1 MATKTM
7 ATNTAKAGGS
17 DDGIPA
23 IFHAVARNRHLI
35 VPISF
40 LALVG
45 VLVVPLPPV
54 VLDVLICLNIAIGAI
69 VLMTTIY
76 MRKPLDFSVF
86 PALLL
91 GTTLFRL
98 VLNVASTRLI
108 LSVETKDAK
117 AASSAAGHVIEAF
130 ANFVAGHNP
139 VVGAII
145 FVILVVVQFVVI
157 TKGATRMSEVAARF
171 TLDAMPGKQMAIDA
185 DLSAG
190 TIDEKEARARR
201 DEISRE
207 ADFYGAMDGASKF
220 VRGDAIAG
228 IIITLINIVG
238 GFAIAKFQLGWDALD
253 AVKTFTLLTIGD
265 GLVSQLPAFLVAIA
279 AGLIVARAGGGKT
292 VGEEIPNQLA
302 SQPMALYLIA
312 GFLGMLT
319 FTPLPTIPL
328 LGAAGLLAG
337 TAYAM
342 QWKARKE
349 SAAAESRARSEAA
362 AKPAEQPKVEEL
374 LTVDTLELEIGYALV
389 GLVDSSR
396 GGDLLDRI
404 AGIRRQLAVELGL
417 VMPSVRIRDNM
428 QLDPNE
434 YRLKIRGAVI
444 ASGKVYPDLLMAMDS
459 GLAHGR
465 LEGLA
470 TKEPAFG
477 LDAIWIAP
485 GTRDRAES
493 ANWTVVDATS
503 VLATHISEVVR
514 SHADEL
520 LTREEVANLIA
531 QLKQKSPKLIEET
544 IPAAVKPSDLQKILQ
559 ALLRERVAIRDLE
572 TILETLA
579 EWIPHTKDHDV
590 LVEYV
595 RNGLRRSICMQ
606 YSEADE
612 SGRPRL
618 RCVTMDPALEDTI
631 SGYIDRSASGTTFT
645 IPPQIA
651 NRIARAVAETAR
663 PLADLGRPVVVLAS
677 PSVRAQ
683 VRQILEPHIAGV
695 AVLGYNEVVRGT
707 DLESVGLVQLSAAPA
722 NAAQAAGVA

>member
-1 MATKTM
+1 MATTM
-7 ATNTAKAGGS
+7 ARANAAPTN
-17 DDGIPA
+17 DGIPP
-23 IFHAVARNRHLI
+23 IFHAIARNSHLI

-40 LALVG
+40 LLLVA
-45 VLVVPLPPV
+45 VLVVPLPTM
-54 VLDVLICLNIAIGAI
+54 VLDLLLCINIAIGAI

-108 LSVETKDAK
+108 LSIDSKDPSTAT
-117 AASSAAGHVIEAF
+117 AAAGHMIQAF
-130 ANFVAGHNP
+130 ANFVAGSNA

-145 FVILVVVQFVVI
+145 FVILVIVQFVVI

-190 TIDEKEARARR
+190 TIDEKTARERR
-201 DEISRE
+201 DEVSRE

-228 IIITLINIVG
+228 IIITLINVVG
-238 GFAIAKFQLGWDALD
+238 GFAIAKFQLGWTASDAM
-253 AVKTFTLLTIGD
+253 KTFMLLAIGD

-279 AGLIVARAGGGKT
+279 SGLIVARAGGGKT

-312 GFLGMLT
+312 GFLCMLA
-319 FTPLPTIPL
+319 FTPLPTVPL
-328 LGAAGLLAG
+328 VGAAIFLAG

-342 QWKARKE
+342 QWMAKKRGIGEAMRARDEAARKPVE
-349 SAAAESRARSEAA
+349 
-362 AKPAEQPKVEEL
+362 PPKVEEL
-374 LTVDTLELEIGYALV
+374 LSVDTLELEVGYGVV
-389 GLVDSSR
+389 GLVDASR

-404 AGIRRQLAVELGL
+404 AGIRRQLATELGL

-434 YRLKIRGAVI
+434 YRVKIRGAVV
-444 ASGKVYPDLLMAMDS
+444 ATGMVYPELLMAMDS
-459 GLAHGR
+459 GFAHGQ
-465 LEGLA
+465 LEGIQ

-477 LDAIWIAP
+477 LEATWIERSL
-485 GTRDRAES
+485 RDRAES
-493 ANWTVVDATS
+493 SNWTVVDATS
-503 VLATHISEVVR
+503 VLATHLAELVR
-514 SHADEL
+514 LHADEL
-520 LTREEVANLIA
+520 LTREEVSNLIA
-531 QLKQKSPKLIEET
+531 QLKQKTPKLVEDL
-544 IPAAVKPSDLQKILQ
+544 IPAIVKPSDLQKILQ

-572 TILETLA
+572 TVVETLA

-595 RNGLRRSICMQ
+595 RNGLRRAICAQ
-606 YSEADE
+606 YSEVDE
-612 SGRPRL
+612 RGRARL

-631 SGYIDRSASGTTFT
+631 SGYIDRNPSGTTFT
-645 IPPQIA
+645 IPPQLA
-651 NRIARAVAETAR
+651 NRIARSVAETAR
-663 PLADLGRPVVVLAS
+663 PLSDAGRRIVVLAS

-683 VRQILEPHIAGV
+683 VRQILEPHIAEF

-707 DLESVGLVQLSAAPA
+707 DVESVGLVQLTAAPVP
-722 NAAQAAGVA
+722 QAAGAA

>member
-1 MATKTM
+1 MARANAAPTT
-7 ATNTAKAGGS
+7 
-17 DDGIPA
+17 DGIPP
-23 IFHAVARNRHLI
+23 IFHAIARNSHLI

-40 LALVG
+40 LLLVA
-45 VLVVPLPPV
+45 VLVVPLPTM
-54 VLDVLICLNIAIGAI
+54 VLDLLLCINIAIGAI

-108 LSVETKDAK
+108 LSIDSKDPSTAT
-117 AASSAAGHVIEAF
+117 AAAGHMIQAF
-130 ANFVAGHNP
+130 ANFVAGSNA

-145 FVILVVVQFVVI
+145 FVILVIVQFVVI

-190 TIDEKEARARR
+190 TIDEKTARERR
-201 DEISRE
+201 DEVSRE

-228 IIITLINIVG
+228 IIITLINVVG
-238 GFAIAKFQLGWDALD
+238 GFAIAKFQLGWTASDAM
-253 AVKTFTLLTIGD
+253 KTFMLLAIGD

-279 AGLIVARAGGGKT
+279 SGLIVARAGGGKT

-312 GFLGMLT
+312 GFLCMLA
-319 FTPLPTIPL
+319 FTPLPTVPL
-328 LGAAGLLAG
+328 VGAALFLAG

-342 QWKARKE
+342 QWMAKKRGIGEAMRARDEAARKPVE
-349 SAAAESRARSEAA
+349 
-362 AKPAEQPKVEEL
+362 PPKVEEL
-374 LTVDTLELEIGYALV
+374 LSVDTLELEVGYGVV
-389 GLVDSSR
+389 GLVDASR

-404 AGIRRQLAVELGL
+404 AGIRRQLATELGL

-434 YRLKIRGAVI
+434 YRVKIRGAVV
-444 ASGKVYPDLLMAMDS
+444 ATGMVYPELLMAMDS
-459 GLAHGR
+459 GFAHGQ
-465 LEGLA
+465 LEGIQ

-477 LDAIWIAP
+477 LEATWIERSL
-485 GTRDRAES
+485 RDRAES
-493 ANWTVVDATS
+493 SNWTVVDATS
-503 VLATHISEVVR
+503 VLATHLAELVR
-514 SHADEL
+514 LHADEL
-520 LTREEVANLIA
+520 LTREEVSNLIA
-531 QLKQKSPKLIEET
+531 QLKQKTPKLVEDL
-544 IPAAVKPSDLQKILQ
+544 IPAIVKPSDLQKILQ

-572 TILETLA
+572 TVVETLA

-595 RNGLRRSICMQ
+595 RNGLRRAICAQ
-606 YSEADE
+606 YSEVDE
-612 SGRPRL
+612 RGRARL

-631 SGYIDRSASGTTFT
+631 SGYIDRNPSGTTFT
-645 IPPQIA
+645 IPPQLA
-651 NRIARAVAETAR
+651 NRIARSVAETAR
-663 PLADLGRPVVVLAS
+663 PLSDAGRRIVVLAS

-683 VRQILEPHIAGV
+683 VRQILEPHIAEF

-707 DLESVGLVQLSAAPA
+707 DVESVGLVQLTAAPVP
-722 NAAQAAGVA
+722 QAAGAA

>member
-1 MATKTM
+1 MA
-7 ATNTAKAGGS
+7 AQS
-17 DDGIPA
+17 QDGIPA
-23 IFHAVARNRHLI
+23 IFHFVAKHRHLI

-45 VLVVPLPPV
+45 VLVVPLPPAI
-54 VLDVLICLNIAIGAI
+54 LDLLLCLNIAIGAI

-98 VLNVASTRLI
+98 VLNVATTRLI
-108 LSVETKDAK
+108 LSIDSPDAE
-117 AASSAAGHVIEAF
+117 AADGAAGHVIQAF
-130 ANFVAGHNP
+130 ADFVAGSNAI
-139 VVGAII
+139 VGTII
-145 FVILVVVQFVVI
+145 FIILVIVQFVVI

-190 TIDEKEARARR
+190 TIDEKEARTRR
-201 DEISRE
+201 EEISRE

-228 IIITLINIVG
+228 IIITLINIIG
-238 GFAIAKFQLGWDALD
+238 GFVIAKFQLGWTAGE
-253 AVKTFTLLTIGD
+253 AMKTFMLLAIGD
-265 GLVSQLPAFLVAIA
+265 GLASQLPAFLVAIA
-279 AGLIVARAGGGKT
+279 SGLIVARAGGGKT

-312 GFLGMLT
+312 GFLFLLA
-319 FTPLPTIPL
+319 FTPLPAVPL
-328 LGAAGLLAG
+328 VGGSILFGG

-342 QWKARKE
+342 QWKKRREAINALEKERTEAQRK
-349 SAAAESRARSEAA
+349 
-362 AKPAEQPKVEEL
+362 PPEQPKVEDL
-374 LTVDTLELEIGYALV
+374 LAVDTLELEVGYSVVALV
-389 GLVDSSR
+389 DASR

-404 AGIRRQLAVELGL
+404 AGMRRHLAVELGL

-428 QLDPNE
+428 QIEPND
-434 YRLKIRGAVI
+434 YRIKIRGAVI
-444 ASGKVYPDLLMAMDS
+444 GSGSVYPNLLMAMDS
-459 GLAHGR
+459 GVAHGS
-465 LEGLA
+465 LDGLP

-477 LDAIWIAP
+477 LDAIWIER
-485 GTRDRAES
+485 GLREKAEM

-503 VLATHISEVVR
+503 VLATHLSELVR
-514 SHADEL
+514 QHSDEL
-520 LTREEVANLIA
+520 LTREEVSNLIA
-531 QLKQKSPKLIEET
+531 QLKQKSPKLVDDL
-544 IPAAVKPSDLQKILQ
+544 IPGVVKPSDLQKILQ

-572 TILETLA
+572 TIVETLA
-579 EWIPHTKDHDV
+579 EWTPHTKDHDV

-595 RNGLRRSICMQ
+595 RNGLKRAICAQFSEVDARGRSK
-606 YSEADE
+606 
-612 SGRPRL
+612 L

-631 SGYIDRSASGTTFT
+631 SGYIDRNPSGTTFS
-645 IPPQIA
+645 IPPSLA

-663 PLADLGRPVVVLAS
+663 PLAEMGQKVVVLAS

-683 VRQILEPHIAGV
+683 VRQILEPHIAEV
-695 AVLGYNEVVRGT
+695 AVLGYNEIVRGT
-707 DLESVGLVQLSAAPA
+707 DVESVGLVQLPAASQSGVVG
-722 NAAQAAGVA
+722 AA

>member
-1 MATKTM
+1 MAAE
-7 ATNTAKAGGS
+7 ATN
-17 DDGIPA
+17 DGIPA
-23 IFHAVARNRHLI
+23 IFHTIARHRHLI
-35 VPISF
+35 VPVSF

-45 VLVVPLPPV
+45 VLVVPLPAAI
-54 VLDVLICLNIAIGAI
+54 LDLLICLNIAIAAI

-98 VLNVASTRLI
+98 VLNVATTRLI
-108 LSVETKDAK
+108 LSVESKDPK
-117 AASSAAGHVIEAF
+117 AAAGAAGHVIEAF
-130 ANFVAGHNP
+130 ANFVAGHNA
-139 VVGAII
+139 VVGVII
-145 FVILVVVQFVVI
+145 FIILVVVQFVVI

-190 TIDEKEARARR
+190 TIDEKTARERR

-228 IIITLINIVG
+228 IIITIINIVG
-238 GFAIAKFQLGWDALD
+238 GFAIAKFQLGWSAADAM
-253 AVKTFTLLTIGD
+253 KTFTLLTIGD

-279 AGLIVARAGGGKT
+279 SGLIVARAGGGKT

-302 SQPMALYLIA
+302 SQPMALYLIG
-312 GFLGMLT
+312 GFLILLS
-319 FTPLPTIPL
+319 FTPLPTVPL
-328 LGAAGLLAG
+328 MGAGLLLG
-337 TAYAM
+337 GSAYAM
-342 QWKARKE
+342 QWKAKKE
-349 SAAAESRARSEAA
+349 AAAAESRARTEASR
-362 AKPAEQPKVEEL
+362 KPAEAPKVEEL
-374 LTVDTLELEIGYALV
+374 LTVDTLELEIGYAVV
-389 GLVDSSR
+389 GLVDASR
-396 GGDLLDRI
+396 GGDLLERI
-404 AGIRRQLAVELGL
+404 AGIRRHLAVELGL

-428 QLDPNE
+428 QLDANE
-434 YRLKIRGAVI
+434 YRVKVRGAVI

-459 GLAHGR
+459 GLAHGK
-465 LEGLA
+465 LEGIP

-477 LDAIWIAP
+477 LDAMWIAR
-485 GTRDRAES
+485 GLRERAES
-493 ANWTVVDATS
+493 ANWTVVDSAS
-503 VLATHISEVVR
+503 VLATHLSELVR
-514 SHADEL
+514 AHADEL
-520 LTREEVANLIA
+520 LTREEVANLLA
-531 QLKQKSPKLIEET
+531 QLKQKSPKLVDELV
-544 IPAAVKPSDLQKILQ
+544 PSVVKPSDLQKILQ

-606 YSEADE
+606 YSEVDDR
-612 SGRPRL
+612 GRQRL
-618 RCVTMDPALEDTI
+618 RCVTMDPALEDVI

-645 IPPQIA
+645 IPPQLA
-651 NRIARAVAETAR
+651 TRIARSVAETAR

-683 VRQILEPHIAGV
+683 VRQLLEPHVAGV

-707 DLESVGLVQLSAAPA
+707 DLESVGLVQLN
-722 NAAQAAGVA
+722 NAASQSHAAAGVA

>member
-1 MATKTM
+1 MARTNAAP
-7 ATNTAKAGGS
+7 AT
-17 DDGIPA
+17 DGIPP
-23 IFHAVARNRHLI
+23 IFHMIARHSHLI

-40 LALVG
+40 LLLVG
-45 VLVVPLPPV
+45 VLVVPLPTT
-54 VLDVLICLNIAIGAI
+54 VLDLLLCINIAIGAI

-108 LSVETKDAK
+108 LSIDSKDPSTAT
-117 AASSAAGHVIEAF
+117 AAAGHMIQAF
-130 ANFVAGHNP
+130 ANFVAGSNA

-145 FVILVVVQFVVI
+145 FIILVIVQFVVI

-190 TIDEKEARARR
+190 TIDEKTARERR
-201 DEISRE
+201 EEVSRE

-228 IIITLINIVG
+228 IIITLINVVG
-238 GFAIAKFQLGWDALD
+238 GFAIAKFQLGWTATDAM
-253 AVKTFTLLTIGD
+253 KTFMLLAIGD

-279 AGLIVARAGGGKT
+279 SGLIVARAGGGKT
-292 VGEEIPNQLA
+292 VGEEIPSQLA

-312 GFLGMLT
+312 GFLFMLA
-319 FTPLPTIPL
+319 FTPLPTVPL
-328 LGAAGLLAG
+328 VGAALVLAG

-342 QWKARKE
+342 QWMVKKRGIGEAM
-349 SAAAESRARSEAA
+349 RARDEASR
-362 AKPAEQPKVEEL
+362 KPVEPPKVEEL
-374 LTVDTLELEIGYALV
+374 LSVDTLELEVGYGVV
-389 GLVDSSR
+389 GLVDASR

-404 AGIRRQLAVELGL
+404 AGIRRQLATELGL

-434 YRLKIRGAVI
+434 YRVKIRGAVV
-444 ASGKVYPDLLMAMDS
+444 ATGMVYPELLMAMDS
-459 GLAHGR
+459 GFAHGR
-465 LEGLA
+465 LEGIQ

-477 LDAIWIAP
+477 LEATWIERSL
-485 GTRDRAES
+485 RDRAES
-493 ANWTVVDATS
+493 SNWTVVDATS
-503 VLATHISEVVR
+503 VLATHLAEIVR
-514 SHADEL
+514 LHSDEL
-520 LTREEVANLIA
+520 LTREEVSNLIA
-531 QLKQKSPKLIEET
+531 QLKQKTPKLVEDL
-544 IPAAVKPSDLQKILQ
+544 IPGVVKPSDLQKILQ

-572 TILETLA
+572 TVVETLA

-595 RNGLRRSICMQ
+595 RNGLRRAICAQ
-606 YSEADE
+606 YSEVDE
-612 SGRPRL
+612 RGRARL

-631 SGYIDRSASGTTFT
+631 SGYIDRNPSGTTFT
-645 IPPQIA
+645 IPPQLA
-651 NRIARAVAETAR
+651 NRIARTVAETAR
-663 PLADLGRPVVVLAS
+663 PLSDAGRRIVVLAS

-683 VRQILEPHIAGV
+683 VRQILEPHIAEF

-707 DLESVGLVQLSAAPA
+707 DVESVGLVQLTAATVP
-722 NAAQAAGVA
+722 QAAGAA

>member
-1 MATKTM
+1 MARANAAP
-7 ATNTAKAGGS
+7 AT
-17 DDGIPA
+17 DGIPP
-23 IFHAVARNRHLI
+23 IFHMIARNSHLI

-40 LALVG
+40 LLLVA
-45 VLVVPLPPV
+45 VLVVPLPTT
-54 VLDVLICLNIAIGAI
+54 VLDLLLCINIAIGAI

-108 LSVETKDAK
+108 LSIDSKDPSTAT
-117 AASSAAGHVIEAF
+117 AAAGHMIQAF
-130 ANFVAGHNP
+130 ANFVAGSNA

-145 FVILVVVQFVVI
+145 FVILVIVQFVVI

-190 TIDEKEARARR
+190 TIDEKTARERR
-201 DEISRE
+201 DEVSRE

-228 IIITLINIVG
+228 IIITLINVVG
-238 GFAIAKFQLGWDALD
+238 GFAIAKFQLGWTASDAM
-253 AVKTFTLLTIGD
+253 KTFMLLAIGD

-279 AGLIVARAGGGKT
+279 SGLIVARAGGGKT

-312 GFLGMLT
+312 GFLCMLA
-319 FTPLPTIPL
+319 FTPLPTVPL
-328 LGAAGLLAG
+328 VGAALFLAG

-342 QWKARKE
+342 QWMAKKRGIGEAMRARDEAARKPVE
-349 SAAAESRARSEAA
+349 
-362 AKPAEQPKVEEL
+362 PPKVEEL
-374 LTVDTLELEIGYALV
+374 LSVDTLELEVGYGVV
-389 GLVDSSR
+389 GLVDASR

-404 AGIRRQLAVELGL
+404 AGIRRQLATELGL

-434 YRLKIRGAVI
+434 YRVKIRGAVV
-444 ASGKVYPDLLMAMDS
+444 ATGMVYPELLMAMDS
-459 GLAHGR
+459 GFAHGQ
-465 LEGLA
+465 LEGIQ

-477 LDAIWIAP
+477 LEATWIERSL
-485 GTRDRAES
+485 RDRAES
-493 ANWTVVDATS
+493 SNWTVVDATS
-503 VLATHISEVVR
+503 VLATHLAELVR
-514 SHADEL
+514 LHADEL
-520 LTREEVANLIA
+520 LTREEVSNLIA
-531 QLKQKSPKLIEET
+531 QLKQKTPKLVEDL
-544 IPAAVKPSDLQKILQ
+544 IPAIVKPSDLQKILQ

-572 TILETLA
+572 TVVETLA

-595 RNGLRRSICMQ
+595 RNGLRRAICAQ
-606 YSEADE
+606 YSEVDE
-612 SGRPRL
+612 RGRARL

-631 SGYIDRSASGTTFT
+631 SGYIDRNPSGTTFT
-645 IPPQIA
+645 IPPQLA
-651 NRIARAVAETAR
+651 NRIARSVAETAR
-663 PLADLGRPVVVLAS
+663 PLSDAGRRIVVLAS

-683 VRQILEPHIAGV
+683 VRQILEPHIAEF

-707 DLESVGLVQLSAAPA
+707 DVESVGLVQLTAAPVP
-722 NAAQAAGVA
+722 QAAGAA

>member
-1 MATKTM
+1 MAAE
-7 ATNTAKAGGS
+7 ATN
-17 DDGIPA
+17 DGIPA
-23 IFHAVARNRHLI
+23 IFHTIARHRHLI
-35 VPISF
+35 VPVSF

-45 VLVVPLPPV
+45 VLVVPLPAAI
-54 VLDVLICLNIAIGAI
+54 LDLLICLNIAIAAI

-98 VLNVASTRLI
+98 VLNVATTRLI
-108 LSVETKDAK
+108 LSVESKDPK
-117 AASSAAGHVIEAF
+117 AAAGAAGHVIEAF
-130 ANFVAGHNP
+130 ANFVAGHNA
-139 VVGAII
+139 VVGVII
-145 FVILVVVQFVVI
+145 FIILVVVQFVVI

-190 TIDEKEARARR
+190 TIDEKTARERR

-228 IIITLINIVG
+228 IIITIINIVG
-238 GFAIAKFQLGWDALD
+238 GFAIAKFQLGWSAADAM
-253 AVKTFTLLTIGD
+253 KTFTLLTIGD

-279 AGLIVARAGGGKT
+279 SGLIVARAGGGKT

-302 SQPMALYLIA
+302 SQPMALYLIG
-312 GFLGMLT
+312 GFLILLS
-319 FTPLPTIPL
+319 FTPLPTVPL
-328 LGAAGLLAG
+328 MGAGLLLG
-337 TAYAM
+337 GSAYAM
-342 QWKARKE
+342 QWKAKKE
-349 SAAAESRARSEAA
+349 AAAAESRARTEASRT
-362 AKPAEQPKVEEL
+362 PAEAPKVEEL
-374 LTVDTLELEIGYALV
+374 LTVDTLELEIGYAVV
-389 GLVDSSR
+389 GLVDASR
-396 GGDLLDRI
+396 GGDLLERI
-404 AGIRRQLAVELGL
+404 AGIRRHLAVELGL

-434 YRLKIRGAVI
+434 YRVKVRGAVI

-459 GLAHGR
+459 GLAHGK
-465 LEGLA
+465 LEGIP

-477 LDAIWIAP
+477 LDAMWIAR
-485 GTRDRAES
+485 GLRERAES
-493 ANWTVVDATS
+493 ANWTVVDSAS
-503 VLATHISEVVR
+503 VLATHLSELVR
-514 SHADEL
+514 AHADEL
-520 LTREEVANLIA
+520 LTREEVANLLA
-531 QLKQKSPKLIEET
+531 QLKQKSPKLVDELV
-544 IPAAVKPSDLQKILQ
+544 PSVVKPSDLQKILQ

-606 YSEADE
+606 YSEVDDR
-612 SGRPRL
+612 GRQRL
-618 RCVTMDPALEDTI
+618 RCVTMDPALEDVI

-645 IPPQIA
+645 IPPQLA
-651 NRIARAVAETAR
+651 TRIARSVAETAR

-683 VRQILEPHIAGV
+683 VRQLLEPHVAGV

-707 DLESVGLVQLSAAPA
+707 DLESVGLVQLN
-722 NAAQAAGVA
+722 NAASQPQAAAGVA

>member
-1 MATKTM
+1 MMPDAP
-7 ATNTAKAGGS
+7 TN
-17 DDGIPA
+17 DGVPA
-23 IFHAVARNRHLI
+23 IFHAVARHRHLI
-35 VPISF
+35 VPLSF

-45 VLVVPLPPV
+45 VLVVPLPPT
-54 VLDVLICLNIAIGAI
+54 VLDLLICMNIAVASI

-117 AASSAAGHVIEAF
+117 TASSAAGHVIEAF
-130 ANFVAGHNP
+130 ANFVAGNNAI
-139 VVGAII
+139 VGAII

-228 IIITLINIVG
+228 IIITIINVVG
-238 GFAIAKFQLGWDALD
+238 GFAIAKFQLGWSAADAM
-253 AVKTFTLLTIGD
+253 KTFMLLTIGD

-279 AGLIVARAGGGKT
+279 SGLIVARAGGGKT

-302 SQPMALYLIA
+302 SQPMALYLIG
-312 GFLGMLT
+312 GFLVLLA
-319 FTPLPTIPL
+319 FTPLPTLPL
-328 LGAAGLLAG
+328 MSAGLLLG
-337 TAYAM
+337 GSAYAM

-349 SAAAESRARSEAA
+349 RSAAERQARTEAA
-362 AKPAEQPKVEEL
+362 RRPPEAPKVEEL
-374 LTVDTLELEIGYALV
+374 LSVDTLELEIGYAVV
-389 GLVDSSR
+389 GLVDASR
-396 GGDLLDRI
+396 GGDLLERI
-404 AGIRRQLAVELGL
+404 AGIRRHLAVELGL

-434 YRLKIRGAVI
+434 YRVKIRGAVI
-444 ASGKVYPDLLMAMDS
+444 AGGKVYPELLMAMDS

-465 LEGLA
+465 LDGIPA
-470 TKEPAFG
+470 KEPAFG
-477 LDAIWIAP
+477 LDAIWIAR
-485 GTRDRAES
+485 GLREKAES
-493 ANWTVVDATS
+493 ANWTVVDSTS
-503 VLATHISEVVR
+503 VLATHLSELVR
-514 SHADEL
+514 THADEL
-520 LTREEVANLIA
+520 LTREEVANLLA
-531 QLKQKSPKLIEET
+531 QLKQKSPKLVDELV
-544 IPAAVKPSDLQKILQ
+544 PSVVKPSDLQKILQ

-595 RNGLRRSICMQ
+595 RNGLRRAICMQ
-606 YSEADE
+606 YTEADDT
-612 SGRPRL
+612 GRQRL

-631 SGYIDRSASGTTFT
+631 SGYIDRSAAGTTFT
-645 IPPQIA
+645 IPPQLA
-651 NRIARAVAETAR
+651 TRIARAVAETAR

-683 VRQILEPHIAGV
+683 VKQLLDPHVAGV

-707 DLESVGLVQLSAAPA
+707 DLESVGLVQLATSPA
-722 NAAQAAGVA
+722 QPEAGAGVA

>member
-1 MATKTM
+1 MATPS
-7 ATNTAKAGGS
+7 ANS
-17 DDGIPA
+17 DGIPA
-23 IFHAVARNRHLI
+23 IFHTIARHSHLI
-35 VPISF
+35 VPVSF
-40 LALVG
+40 LLLVG
-45 VLVVPLPPV
+45 VLVVPLPPA
-54 VLDVLICLNIAIGAI
+54 VLDLLLCLNIAIGAI

-108 LSVETKDAK
+108 LSIETKDPEQ
-117 AASSAAGHVIEAF
+117 ASTAAGHVIQAF
-130 ANFVAGHNP
+130 ASFVAGSNV

-145 FVILVVVQFVVI
+145 FVILVIVQFVVI

-190 TIDEKEARARR
+190 AIDEKTARDRR
-201 DEISRE
+201 EEISRE

-228 IIITLINIVG
+228 IIITIINIVG
-238 GFAIAKFQLGWDALD
+238 GFAIAKFQLGWDAAD
-253 AVKTFTLLTIGD
+253 AMKTFMLLSIGD

-279 AGLIVARAGGGKT
+279 SGLIVARAGGGKT

-302 SQPMALYLIA
+302 SQPAALYLIA
-312 GFLGMLT
+312 GFLGFLS
-319 FTPLPTIPL
+319 FTPLPTLPL
-328 LGAAGLLAG
+328 LGAALVLGG

-342 QWKARKE
+342 QWKTKKE
-349 SAAAESRARSEAA
+349 TAAAETRARTEAA
-362 AKPAEQPKVEEL
+362 RKPVEPPKVEEL
-374 LTVDTLELEIGYALV
+374 LTVDTLELEIGYAVV
-389 GLVDSSR
+389 GLVDAGR
-396 GGDLLDRI
+396 GGDLLERI
-404 AGIRRQLAVELGL
+404 AGIRRQLAMDLGL

-434 YRLKIRGAVI
+434 YRLKIRGAIV
-444 ASGKVYPDLLMAMDS
+444 ANGKVYPDLLMAMDS

-465 LEGLA
+465 LEGIQ

-477 LDAIWIAP
+477 LDAIWIAR
-485 GTRDRAES
+485 GMRERAES

-503 VLATHISEVVR
+503 VLATHLSEVVR
-514 SHADEL
+514 VHADEL
-520 LTREEVANLIA
+520 LTREEVSNLLA
-531 QLKQKSPKLIEET
+531 QLKQKTPKLVEELV
-544 IPAAVKPSDLQKILQ
+544 PSVVKPSDLQKILQ

-572 TILETLA
+572 TIIETLA

-595 RNGLRRSICMQ
+595 RNGLRRAICMQ
-606 YSEADE
+606 YTEADDR
-612 SGRPRL
+612 GRPRL

-631 SGYIDRSASGTTFT
+631 SGYIDRSAAGTTFT
-645 IPPQIA
+645 IPPQLA

-663 PLADLGRPVVVLAS
+663 PLAEVGRPVVVLAS

-707 DLESVGLVQLSAAPA
+707 DLESVGLVQLSASATQH
-722 NAAQAAGVA
+722 AAAAGVA

>member
-1 MATKTM
+1 MARANAAP
-7 ATNTAKAGGS
+7 AT
-17 DDGIPA
+17 DGIPP
-23 IFHAVARNRHLI
+23 IFHAIARNSHLI

-40 LALVG
+40 LLLVA
-45 VLVVPLPPV
+45 VLVVPLPTT
-54 VLDVLICLNIAIGAI
+54 VLDLLLCINIAIGAI

-108 LSVETKDAK
+108 LSIDSKDPSTAT
-117 AASSAAGHVIEAF
+117 AAAGHMIQAF
-130 ANFVAGHNP
+130 ANFVAGSNA

-145 FVILVVVQFVVI
+145 FVILVIVQFVVI

-190 TIDEKEARARR
+190 TIDEKTARERR
-201 DEISRE
+201 DEVSRE

-228 IIITLINIVG
+228 IIITLINVVG
-238 GFAIAKFQLGWDALD
+238 GFAIAKFQLGWTASDAM
-253 AVKTFTLLTIGD
+253 KTFMLLAIGD

-279 AGLIVARAGGGKT
+279 SGLIVARAGGGKT

-312 GFLGMLT
+312 GFLCMLA
-319 FTPLPTIPL
+319 FTPLPTVPL
-328 LGAAGLLAG
+328 VGAALFLAG

-342 QWKARKE
+342 QWMAKKRGIGEAMRARDEAARKPVE
-349 SAAAESRARSEAA
+349 
-362 AKPAEQPKVEEL
+362 PPKVEEL
-374 LTVDTLELEIGYALV
+374 LSVDTLELEVGYGVV
-389 GLVDSSR
+389 GLVDASR

-404 AGIRRQLAVELGL
+404 AGIRRQLATELGL

-434 YRLKIRGAVI
+434 YRVKIRGAVV
-444 ASGKVYPDLLMAMDS
+444 ATGMVYPELLMAMDS
-459 GLAHGR
+459 GFAHGQ
-465 LEGLA
+465 LEGIQ

-477 LDAIWIAP
+477 LEATWIERSL
-485 GTRDRAES
+485 RDRAES
-493 ANWTVVDATS
+493 SNWTVVDATS
-503 VLATHISEVVR
+503 VLATHLAELVR
-514 SHADEL
+514 LHADEL
-520 LTREEVANLIA
+520 LTREEVSNLIA
-531 QLKQKSPKLIEET
+531 QLKQKTPKLVEDL
-544 IPAAVKPSDLQKILQ
+544 IPAIVKPSDLQKILQ

-572 TILETLA
+572 TVVETLA

-595 RNGLRRSICMQ
+595 RNGLRRAICAQ
-606 YSEADE
+606 YSEVDE
-612 SGRPRL
+612 RGRARL

-631 SGYIDRSASGTTFT
+631 SGYIDRNPSGTTFT
-645 IPPQIA
+645 IPPQLA
-651 NRIARAVAETAR
+651 NRIARSVAETAR
-663 PLADLGRPVVVLAS
+663 PLSDAGRRIVVLAS

-683 VRQILEPHIAGV
+683 VRQILEPHIAEF

-707 DLESVGLVQLSAAPA
+707 DVESVGLVQLTAAPVP
-722 NAAQAAGVA
+722 QAAGAA

>member
-1 MATKTM
+1 
-7 ATNTAKAGGS
+7 
-17 DDGIPA
+17 
-23 IFHAVARNRHLI
+23 
-35 VPISF
+35 
-40 LALVG
+40 
-45 VLVVPLPPV
+45 LPTT
-54 VLDVLICLNIAIGAI
+54 VLDLLLCINIAIGAI

-108 LSVETKDAK
+108 LSIDSKDPSTAT
-117 AASSAAGHVIEAF
+117 AAAGHMIQAF
-130 ANFVAGHNP
+130 ANFVAGSNA

-145 FVILVVVQFVVI
+145 FVILVIVQFVVI

-190 TIDEKEARARR
+190 TIDEKTARERR
-201 DEISRE
+201 DEVSRE

-228 IIITLINIVG
+228 IIITLINVVG
-238 GFAIAKFQLGWDALD
+238 GFAIAKFQLGWTASDAM
-253 AVKTFTLLTIGD
+253 KTFMLLAIGD

-279 AGLIVARAGGGKT
+279 SGLIVARAGGGKT

-312 GFLGMLT
+312 GFLCMLA
-319 FTPLPTIPL
+319 FTPLPTVPL
-328 LGAAGLLAG
+328 VGAALFLAG

-342 QWKARKE
+342 QWMAKKRGIGEAMRARDEAARKPVE
-349 SAAAESRARSEAA
+349 
-362 AKPAEQPKVEEL
+362 PPKVEEL
-374 LTVDTLELEIGYALV
+374 LSVDTLELEVGYGVV
-389 GLVDSSR
+389 GLVDASR

-404 AGIRRQLAVELGL
+404 AGIRRQLATELGL

-434 YRLKIRGAVI
+434 YRVKIRGAVV
-444 ASGKVYPDLLMAMDS
+444 ATGMVYPELLMAMDS
-459 GLAHGR
+459 GFAHGQ
-465 LEGLA
+465 LEGIQ

-477 LDAIWIAP
+477 LEATWIERSL
-485 GTRDRAES
+485 RDRAES
-493 ANWTVVDATS
+493 SNWTVVDATS
-503 VLATHISEVVR
+503 VLATHLAELVR
-514 SHADEL
+514 LHADEL
-520 LTREEVANLIA
+520 LTREEVSNLIA
-531 QLKQKSPKLIEET
+531 QLKQKTPKLVEDL
-544 IPAAVKPSDLQKILQ
+544 IPAIVKPSDLQKILQ

-572 TILETLA
+572 TVVETLA

-595 RNGLRRSICMQ
+595 RNGLRRAICAQ
-606 YSEADE
+606 YSEVDE
-612 SGRPRL
+612 RGRARL

-631 SGYIDRSASGTTFT
+631 SGYIDRNPSGTTFT
-645 IPPQIA
+645 IPPQLA
-651 NRIARAVAETAR
+651 NRIARSVAETAR
-663 PLADLGRPVVVLAS
+663 PLSDAGRRIVVLAS

-683 VRQILEPHIAGV
+683 VRQILEPHIAEF

-707 DLESVGLVQLSAAPA
+707 DVESVGLVQLTAAPVP
-722 NAAQAAGVA
+722 QAAGAA

>member
-1 MATKTM
+1 MAT
-7 ATNTAKAGGS
+7 ASAS
-17 DDGIPA
+17 SDGIPA
-23 IFHAVARNRHLI
+23 IFHTVARHRHLI
-35 VPISF
+35 VPVSF
-40 LALVG
+40 LLLVG
-45 VLVVPLPPV
+45 VLVVPLPPA
-54 VLDVLICLNIAIGAI
+54 VLDLLLCLNIAIAAI

-108 LSVETKDAK
+108 LSIETKDPAQ
-117 AASSAAGHVIEAF
+117 ASTAAGHVIQAF
-130 ANFVAGHNP
+130 ANFVAGSNA

-145 FVILVVVQFVVI
+145 FVILVIVQFVVI

-190 TIDEKEARARR
+190 AIDEKTARDRR
-201 DEISRE
+201 EEISRE

-228 IIITLINIVG
+228 IIITLINIIG
-238 GFAIAKFQLGWDALD
+238 GFAIAKFQLGWDAAD
-253 AVKTFTLLTIGD
+253 AMKTFMLLSIGD

-279 AGLIVARAGGGKT
+279 SGLIVARAGGGKT

-302 SQPMALYLIA
+302 SQPAALYLIA
-312 GFLGMLT
+312 GFLGLLS
-319 FTPLPTIPL
+319 FTPLPTLPL
-328 LGAAGLLAG
+328 IGAAIMLGG

-342 QWKARKE
+342 QWKAKKE
-349 SAAAESRARSEAA
+349 TAAAEGRARSEAA
-362 AKPAEQPKVEEL
+362 RKPVEPPKVEEL
-374 LTVDTLELEIGYALV
+374 LTVDTLELEIGYGVV
-389 GLVDSSR
+389 GLVDAGR
-396 GGDLLDRI
+396 GGDLLERI
-404 AGIRRQLAVELGL
+404 AGIRRHLAVELGL

-434 YRLKIRGAVI
+434 YRLKIRGAVV

-465 LEGLA
+465 LEGIQ

-477 LDAIWIAP
+477 LDAIWIAR
-485 GTRDRAES
+485 GMRERAEN

-503 VLATHISEVVR
+503 VLATHISELVK

-520 LTREEVANLIA
+520 LTREEVSNLLA
-531 QLKQKSPKLIEET
+531 QLKQKTPKLVEELV
-544 IPAAVKPSDLQKILQ
+544 PSLVKPSDLQKILQ
-559 ALLRERVAIRDLE
+559 SLLRERVAIRDLE
-572 TILETLA
+572 TIIETMA

-606 YSEADE
+606 YTEVDDR
-612 SGRPRL
+612 GRPRL

-631 SGYIDRSASGTTFT
+631 SGYIDRTASGTTFT

-707 DLESVGLVQLSAAPA
+707 DLESVGLVQLANSVAQPTAAS
-722 NAAQAAGVA
+722 GVA

>member
-1 MATKTM
+1 MAEP
-7 ATNTAKAGGS
+7 ANN
-17 DDGIPA
+17 DGIPA
-23 IFHAVARNRHLI
+23 IFHTIARHRHLI
-35 VPISF
+35 VPVSF

-45 VLVVPLPPV
+45 VLVVPLPSAI
-54 VLDVLICLNIAIGAI
+54 LDLLICLNIAIGAI

-108 LSVETKDAK
+108 LSIESKDPK
-117 AASSAAGHVIEAF
+117 AASAAAGHVIEAF
-130 ANFVAGHNP
+130 ANFVAGHNA
-139 VVGAII
+139 VVGVII

-201 DEISRE
+201 EEISRE

-228 IIITLINIVG
+228 IIITVINIVG
-238 GFAIAKFQLGWDALD
+238 GFAIAKFQLGWSAADAM
-253 AVKTFTLLTIGD
+253 KTFMLLTIGD

-279 AGLIVARAGGGKT
+279 SGLIVARAGGGKT

-302 SQPMALYLIA
+302 SQPMALYLIG
-312 GFLGMLT
+312 GFLILLS
-319 FTPLPTIPL
+319 FTPLPTVPLMGAGVL
-328 LGAAGLLAG
+328 LGGS
-337 TAYAM
+337 AYAM
-342 QWKARKE
+342 QWKSKKE
-349 SAAAESRARSEAA
+349 SAAAEVRARTEAA
-362 AKPAEQPKVEEL
+362 RKPVEAPKVEEL
-374 LTVDTLELEIGYALV
+374 LSVDTLELEIGYAVV
-389 GLVDSSR
+389 GLVDASR
-396 GGDLLDRI
+396 GGDLLERI
-404 AGIRRQLAVELGL
+404 AGIRRHLAVELGL

-434 YRLKIRGAVI
+434 YRIKIRGAVI
-444 ASGKVYPDLLMAMDS
+444 ANGKVYPELLMAMDS

-465 LEGLA
+465 LEGIA

-477 LDAIWIAP
+477 LDAIWIAR
-485 GTRDRAES
+485 GMREKAEN

-503 VLATHISEVVR
+503 VLATHMSEVVR

-520 LTREEVANLIA
+520 LTREEVSNLLA
-531 QLKQKSPKLIEET
+531 QLKQKTPKLVEELV
-544 IPAAVKPSDLQKILQ
+544 PSVVKPSDLQKILQ

-572 TILETLA
+572 TIIETLA

-606 YSEADE
+606 YSETDDR
-612 SGRPRL
+612 GRPRL

-631 SGYIDRSASGTTFT
+631 SGYIDRTPSGTTFT
-645 IPPQIA
+645 IPPQLA
-651 NRIARAVAETAR
+651 TRIARAVAETAR
-663 PLADLGRPVVVLAS
+663 PIADLGRTVVVLAS

-707 DLESVGLVQLSAAPA
+707 DLESVGLVQLSASQSHGHAS
-722 NAAQAAGVA
+722 AGVA

>member
-1 MATKTM
+1 MAT
-7 ATNTAKAGGS
+7 ASAS
-17 DDGIPA
+17 SDGIPA
-23 IFHAVARNRHLI
+23 IFHTVARHRHLI
-35 VPISF
+35 VPVSF
-40 LALVG
+40 LLLVG
-45 VLVVPLPPV
+45 VLVVPLPPA
-54 VLDVLICLNIAIGAI
+54 VLDLLLCLNIAIAAI

-108 LSVETKDAK
+108 LSIETKDPAQ
-117 AASSAAGHVIEAF
+117 ASTAAGHVIQAF
-130 ANFVAGHNP
+130 ANFVAGSNA

-145 FVILVVVQFVVI
+145 FVILVIVQFVVI

-190 TIDEKEARARR
+190 TIDEKTARDRR
-201 DEISRE
+201 EEISRE

-228 IIITLINIVG
+228 IIITLINIIG
-238 GFAIAKFQLGWDALD
+238 GFAIAKFQLGWDAAD
-253 AVKTFTLLTIGD
+253 AMKTFMLLSIGD

-279 AGLIVARAGGGKT
+279 SGLIVARAGGGKT

-302 SQPMALYLIA
+302 SQPAALYLIA
-312 GFLGMLT
+312 GFLGLLS
-319 FTPLPTIPL
+319 FTPLPTLPL
-328 LGAAGLLAG
+328 IGAAIMLGG

-342 QWKARKE
+342 QWKAKKE
-349 SAAAESRARSEAA
+349 TAAAEGRARSEAA
-362 AKPAEQPKVEEL
+362 RKPVEPPKVEEL
-374 LTVDTLELEIGYALV
+374 LTVDTLELEIGYGVV
-389 GLVDSSR
+389 GLVDAGR
-396 GGDLLDRI
+396 GGDLLERI
-404 AGIRRQLAVELGL
+404 AGIRRHLAVELGL

-434 YRLKIRGAVI
+434 YRLKIRGAVV

-465 LEGLA
+465 LEGIQ

-477 LDAIWIAP
+477 LDAIWIAR
-485 GTRDRAES
+485 GMRERAEN

-503 VLATHISEVVR
+503 VLATHISELVK

-520 LTREEVANLIA
+520 LTREEVSNLLA
-531 QLKQKSPKLIEET
+531 QLKQKTPKLVEELV
-544 IPAAVKPSDLQKILQ
+544 PSLVKPSDLQKILQ
-559 ALLRERVAIRDLE
+559 SLLRERVAIRDLE
-572 TILETLA
+572 TIIETMA

-606 YSEADE
+606 YTEVDDR
-612 SGRPRL
+612 GRPRL
-618 RCVTMDPALEDTI
+618 RCVTMDPALEDTS
-631 SGYIDRSASGTTFT
+631 SGYIDRTASGTTFT

-707 DLESVGLVQLSAAPA
+707 DLESVGLVQLANSVAQPTAAS
-722 NAAQAAGVA
+722 GVA

>member
-1 MATKTM
+1 MAR
-7 ATNTAKAGGS
+7 ANAAPIN
-17 DDGIPA
+17 DGIPP
-23 IFHAVARNRHLI
+23 IFHAIARNSHLI

-40 LALVG
+40 LLLVA
-45 VLVVPLPPV
+45 VLVVPLPTV
-54 VLDVLICLNIAIGAI
+54 VLDLLLCINIAIGAI

-108 LSVETKDAK
+108 LSIDSKDPSTAT
-117 AASSAAGHVIEAF
+117 AAAGHMIQAF
-130 ANFVAGHNP
+130 ANFVAGSNA

-190 TIDEKEARARR
+190 TIDEKTARERR
-201 DEISRE
+201 DEVSRE

-228 IIITLINIVG
+228 IIITLINVVG
-238 GFAIAKFQLGWDALD
+238 GFAIAKFQLGWTASDAM
-253 AVKTFTLLTIGD
+253 KTFMLLAIGD

-279 AGLIVARAGGGKT
+279 SGLIVARAGGGKT

-312 GFLGMLT
+312 GFLCMLA
-319 FTPLPTIPL
+319 FTPLPTVPL
-328 LGAAGLLAG
+328 VGAAIFLAG

-342 QWKARKE
+342 QWMAKKRGIGEAMRARDEAARKPVE
-349 SAAAESRARSEAA
+349 
-362 AKPAEQPKVEEL
+362 PPKVEEL
-374 LTVDTLELEIGYALV
+374 LSVDTLELEVGYGVV
-389 GLVDSSR
+389 GLVDASR

-404 AGIRRQLAVELGL
+404 AGIRRQLATELGL

-434 YRLKIRGAVI
+434 YRVKIRGAVV
-444 ASGKVYPDLLMAMDS
+444 ATGMVYPELLMAMDS
-459 GLAHGR
+459 GFAHGQ
-465 LEGLA
+465 LEGIQ

-477 LDAIWIAP
+477 LEATWIERSL
-485 GTRDRAES
+485 RDRAES
-493 ANWTVVDATS
+493 SNWTVVDATS
-503 VLATHISEVVR
+503 VLATHLAELVR
-514 SHADEL
+514 LHADEL
-520 LTREEVANLIA
+520 LTREEVSNLIA
-531 QLKQKSPKLIEET
+531 QLKQKTPKLVEDL
-544 IPAAVKPSDLQKILQ
+544 IPAIVKPSDLQKILQ

-572 TILETLA
+572 TVVETLA

-595 RNGLRRSICMQ
+595 RNGLRRAICAQ
-606 YSEADE
+606 YSEVDE
-612 SGRPRL
+612 RGRARL

-631 SGYIDRSASGTTFT
+631 SGYIDRNPSGTTFT
-645 IPPQIA
+645 IPPQLA
-651 NRIARAVAETAR
+651 NRIARSVAETAR
-663 PLADLGRPVVVLAS
+663 PLSDAGRRIVVLAS

-683 VRQILEPHIAGV
+683 VRQILEPHIAEF

-707 DLESVGLVQLSAAPA
+707 DVESVGLVQLTAAPVP
-722 NAAQAAGVA
+722 QAAGAA

>member
-1 MATKTM
+1 MATPS
-7 ATNTAKAGGS
+7 ANS
-17 DDGIPA
+17 DGIPA
-23 IFHAVARNRHLI
+23 IFHTIARHSHLI
-35 VPISF
+35 VPVSF
-40 LALVG
+40 LLLVG
-45 VLVVPLPPV
+45 VLVVPLPPA
-54 VLDVLICLNIAIGAI
+54 VLDLLLCLNIAIGAI

-108 LSVETKDAK
+108 LSIETKDPEQ
-117 AASSAAGHVIEAF
+117 ASTAAGHVIQAF
-130 ANFVAGHNP
+130 ASFVAGSNA

-145 FVILVVVQFVVI
+145 FVILVIVQFVVI

-190 TIDEKEARARR
+190 AIDEKTARDRR
-201 DEISRE
+201 EEISRE

-228 IIITLINIVG
+228 IIITIINIVG
-238 GFAIAKFQLGWDALD
+238 GFAIAKFQLGWDAAD
-253 AVKTFTLLTIGD
+253 AMKTFMLLSIGD

-279 AGLIVARAGGGKT
+279 SGLIVARAGGGKT

-302 SQPMALYLIA
+302 SQPAALYLIA
-312 GFLGMLT
+312 GFLGFLS
-319 FTPLPTIPL
+319 FTPLPTLPL
-328 LGAAGLLAG
+328 LGAALVLGG

-342 QWKARKE
+342 QWKTKKE
-349 SAAAESRARSEAA
+349 TAAAETRARTEAA
-362 AKPAEQPKVEEL
+362 RKPVEPPKVEEL
-374 LTVDTLELEIGYALV
+374 LTVDTLELEIGYAVV
-389 GLVDSSR
+389 GLVDAGR
-396 GGDLLDRI
+396 GGDLLERI
-404 AGIRRQLAVELGL
+404 AGIRRQLAMDLGL

-434 YRLKIRGAVI
+434 YRLKIRGAIV
-444 ASGKVYPDLLMAMDS
+444 ANGKVYPDLLMAMDS

-465 LEGLA
+465 LEGIQ

-477 LDAIWIAP
+477 LDAIWIAR
-485 GTRDRAES
+485 GMRERAES

-503 VLATHISEVVR
+503 VLATHLSEVVR
-514 SHADEL
+514 VHADEL
-520 LTREEVANLIA
+520 LTREEVSNLLA
-531 QLKQKSPKLIEET
+531 QLKQKTPKLVEELV
-544 IPAAVKPSDLQKILQ
+544 PSVVKPSDLQKILQ

-572 TILETLA
+572 TIIETLA

-595 RNGLRRSICMQ
+595 RNGLRRAICMQ
-606 YSEADE
+606 YTEADDR
-612 SGRPRL
+612 GRPRL

-631 SGYIDRSASGTTFT
+631 SGYIDRSAAGTTFT
-645 IPPQIA
+645 IPPQLA

-663 PLADLGRPVVVLAS
+663 PLAEVGRPVVVLAS

-707 DLESVGLVQLSAAPA
+707 DLESVGLVQLSASATQHA
-722 NAAQAAGVA
+722 AAGVA

>member
-1 MATKTM
+1 MAR
-7 ATNTAKAGGS
+7 ANAAPTN
-17 DDGIPA
+17 DGIPP
-23 IFHAVARNRHLI
+23 IFHAIARNSHLI

-40 LALVG
+40 LLLVA
-45 VLVVPLPPV
+45 VLVVPLPTM
-54 VLDVLICLNIAIGAI
+54 VLDLLLCINIAIGAI

-108 LSVETKDAK
+108 LSIDSKDPSTAT
-117 AASSAAGHVIEAF
+117 AAAGHMIQAF
-130 ANFVAGHNP
+130 ANFVAGSNA

-145 FVILVVVQFVVI
+145 FVILVIVQFVVI

-190 TIDEKEARARR
+190 TIDEKTARERR
-201 DEISRE
+201 DEVSRE

-228 IIITLINIVG
+228 IIITLINVVG
-238 GFAIAKFQLGWDALD
+238 GFAIAKFQLGWTASDAM
-253 AVKTFTLLTIGD
+253 KTFMLLAIGD

-279 AGLIVARAGGGKT
+279 SGLIVARAGGGKT

-302 SQPMALYLIA
+302 SQPMALYLIS
-312 GFLGMLT
+312 GFLCMLA
-319 FTPLPTIPL
+319 FTPLPTVPL
-328 LGAAGLLAG
+328 VGAALFLAG

-342 QWKARKE
+342 QWMAKKRGIGEAMRARDEAARKPVE
-349 SAAAESRARSEAA
+349 
-362 AKPAEQPKVEEL
+362 PPKVEEL
-374 LTVDTLELEIGYALV
+374 LSVDTLELEVGYGVV
-389 GLVDSSR
+389 GLVDASR

-404 AGIRRQLAVELGL
+404 AGIRRQLATELGL

-434 YRLKIRGAVI
+434 YRVKIRGAVV
-444 ASGKVYPDLLMAMDS
+444 ATGMVYPELLMAMDS
-459 GLAHGR
+459 GFAHGQ
-465 LEGLA
+465 LEGIQ

-477 LDAIWIAP
+477 LEATWIERSL
-485 GTRDRAES
+485 RDRAES
-493 ANWTVVDATS
+493 SNWTVVDATS
-503 VLATHISEVVR
+503 VLATHLAELVR
-514 SHADEL
+514 LHADEL
-520 LTREEVANLIA
+520 LTREEVSNLIA
-531 QLKQKSPKLIEET
+531 QLKQKTPKLVEDL
-544 IPAAVKPSDLQKILQ
+544 IPAIVKPSDLQKILQ

-572 TILETLA
+572 TVVETLA

-595 RNGLRRSICMQ
+595 RNGLRRSICAQ
-606 YSEADE
+606 YSEVDE
-612 SGRPRL
+612 RGRARL
-618 RCVTMDPALEDTI
+618 RCVTMDPALEDMI
-631 SGYIDRSASGTTFT
+631 SGYIDRNPSGTTFT
-645 IPPQIA
+645 IPPQLA
-651 NRIARAVAETAR
+651 NRIARSVAETAR
-663 PLADLGRPVVVLAS
+663 PLSDAGRRIVVLAS

-683 VRQILEPHIAGV
+683 VRQILEPHIAEF

-707 DLESVGLVQLSAAPA
+707 DVESVGLVQLTAAPVP
-722 NAAQAAGVA
+722 QAAGAA

>member
-1 MATKTM
+1 MA
-7 ATNTAKAGGS
+7 APGAASTA
-17 DDGIPA
+17 DNDGIPA
-23 IFHAVARNRHLI
+23 IFHAIAKHRHLI
-35 VPISF
+35 VPVSF

-45 VLVVPLPPV
+45 VLVVPLPSA
-54 VLDVLICLNIAIGAI
+54 VLDLLLCLNIAIGAI

-108 LSVETKDAK
+108 LSIESKDPAT
-117 AASSAAGHVIEAF
+117 ATAAAGHVIEAF
-130 ANFVAGHNP
+130 ANFVAGSNA

-145 FVILVVVQFVVI
+145 FIILVIVQFVVI

-190 TIDEKEARARR
+190 TIDEKTARDRR

-228 IIITLINIVG
+228 IIITMINVVG
-238 GFAIAKFQLGWDALD
+238 GFAIAKFQLGWDAVD
-253 AVKTFTLLTIGD
+253 AMKTFMLLTIGD

-279 AGLIVARAGGGKT
+279 SGLIVARAGGGKT

-302 SQPMALYLIA
+302 SQPMALYLIG
-312 GFLGMLT
+312 GFLILLS
-319 FTPLPTIPL
+319 FTPLPTVPL
-328 LGAAGLLAG
+328 MGAGLLLGG
-337 TAYAM
+337 TAYAI
-342 QWKARKE
+342 QWKAKKE
-349 SAAAESRARSEAA
+349 GAAAEARTRTEAA
-362 AKPAEQPKVEEL
+362 RKPVEPPKVEEL
-374 LTVDTLELEIGYALV
+374 LAVDTLELEIGYAVV
-389 GLVDSSR
+389 GLVDASR
-396 GGDLLDRI
+396 GGDLLERI
-404 AGIRRQLAVELGL
+404 AGIRRHLAVELGL

-428 QLDPNE
+428 QLDANE
-434 YRLKIRGAVI
+434 YRVKIRGAVI
-444 ASGKVYPDLLMAMDS
+444 ASGKVYPELLMAMDS

-465 LEGLA
+465 LEGIS

-477 LDAIWIAP
+477 LDAIWIAR
-485 GTRDRAES
+485 GLRERAEN

-503 VLATHISEVVR
+503 VLATHLSEIVR

-520 LTREEVANLIA
+520 LTREEVANLLT
-531 QLKQKSPKLIEET
+531 QLKQKTPKLVEE
-544 IPAAVKPSDLQKILQ
+544 IVPSLVKPSDLQKILQ

-606 YSEADE
+606 YSETDE
-612 SGRPRL
+612 RGRARL
-618 RCVTMDPALEDTI
+618 RCVTMDPSLEDAI
-631 SGYIDRSASGTTFT
+631 SGYIDRTASGTTFT
-645 IPPQIA
+645 IPPQLA
-651 NRIARAVAETAR
+651 TRIARAVAETAR

-707 DLESVGLVQLSAAPA
+707 DLESVGLVQLSASATHQHA
-722 NAAQAAGVA
+722 SAGVG